1 MNCPLETRD
10 NVQQLVDYCSRKLD
24 LQTSAIL
31 ERHIAICPACS
42 EFAARQQAVWDALDA
57 WDTGPVSADFDRRLY
72 ARIDSDV
79 PWWHAFLR
87 PLTLRWNVV
96 ASAAG
101 VFVLLGA
108 GLLLNRPTAVTPT
121 QQPEAAQVQPATV
134 QPEQVERALDAMDM
148 LAEFDSHVKSPA
160 GRNAKM

>member
-10 NVQQLVDYCSRKLD
+10 NAQQLLDYCSRKLD
-24 LQTSAIL
+24 PQTTAIL
-31 ERHIAICPACS
+31 ERHITVCPACR
-42 EFAARQQAVWDALDA
+42 EFAVQQKAVWEALDA
-57 WDTGPVSADFDRRLY
+57 WDAGPVPVDFDRRLY
-72 ARIDSDV
+72 TRIDNDV
-79 PWWHAFLR
+79 PWWHAFFR
-87 PLTLRWNVV
+87 PLTLRWNVI

-108 GLLLNRPTAVTPT
+108 GLLLNRPTAIAPPAP
-121 QQPEAAQVQPATV
+121 PEAAQVQPAAV

-160 GRNAKM
+160 ERNAKM